1 MQFASAHRKSNIYK
15 NLNFNNDTM
24 KIGIIGS
31 MQFTDSML
39 EVREKLH
46 ELGHDAFVTDLHK
59 AMVGKTDDEI
69 EKIKLHQKYNMDA
82 IRKFWRMMQGAD
94 AVLVLNLDKNGIKNY
109 VGGNTLMEIG
119 FAHVLNQKVFM
130 INPIPEMP
138 YCKTEI
144 EAVKPIIL
152 NGDLTKIK

>member
-1 MQFASAHRKSNIYK
+1 
-15 NLNFNNDTM
+15 M

-31 MQFTDSML
+31 MQFTDKML
-39 EVREKLH
+39 EVKAKLQ

-82 IRKFWRMMQGAD
+82 IREFWNMMQGAD
-94 AVLVLNLDKNGIKNY
+94 AVLVLNYDKNGIKNY

-130 INPIPEMP
+130 LNPIPEMP
-138 YCKTEI
+138 YCQTEI

-152 NGDLTKIK
+152 SGDFSKIE